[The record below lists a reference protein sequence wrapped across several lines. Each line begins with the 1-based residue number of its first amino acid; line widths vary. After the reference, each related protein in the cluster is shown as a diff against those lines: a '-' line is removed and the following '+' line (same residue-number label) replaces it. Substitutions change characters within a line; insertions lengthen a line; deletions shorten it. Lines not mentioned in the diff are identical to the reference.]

1 MFYIYHAFPLL
12 HIVATQLESGGICS
26 ELATDNAGSLAAVN
40 SATLA
45 FLVRA
50 VGAFFARIVVAL
62 PIFTEFFMFPEI
74 CAVFCPCAPEVEAS
88 VRSRNAGLPPGDRV
102 NGWVRAR
109 LQPLEIVSKLQCSHY
124 FSSTATTRC
133 GCGL

>member
-12 HIVATQLESGGICS
+12 HIVATQLESEGICS
-26 ELATDNAGSLAAVN
+26 GLATDNAGSLAAVN

-62 PIFTEFFMFPEI
+62 PIFTEFFMFPY
-74 CAVFCPCAPEVEAS
+74 AVFCPYVTEAEAS
-88 VRSRNAGLPPGDRV
+88 LRSGNAGLPPGDRV

-109 LQPLEIVSKLQCSHY
+109 LQPLEIVS
-124 FSSTATTRC
+124 
-133 GCGL
+133 